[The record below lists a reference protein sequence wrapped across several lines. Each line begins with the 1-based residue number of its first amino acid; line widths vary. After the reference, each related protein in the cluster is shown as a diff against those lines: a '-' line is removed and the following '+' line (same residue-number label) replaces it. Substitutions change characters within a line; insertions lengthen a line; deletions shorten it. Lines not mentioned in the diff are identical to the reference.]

1 MRSPVVCVDG
11 VAVLM
16 DYLEGLLSPADKAA
30 VDAHVASCP
39 RCVAFVESYRQTP
52 RILRTATAADTP
64 GDLAKSLR
72 VFLASRR

>member
-52 RILRTATAADTP
+52 RILRTATAADIP
-64 GDLAKSLR
+64 GDLAESLR

>member
-16 DYLEGLLSPADKAA
+16 DYLEGLLSPADRAA

-52 RILRTATAADTP
+52 RILRTATAADIP
-64 GDLAKSLR
+64 RDLAESLR